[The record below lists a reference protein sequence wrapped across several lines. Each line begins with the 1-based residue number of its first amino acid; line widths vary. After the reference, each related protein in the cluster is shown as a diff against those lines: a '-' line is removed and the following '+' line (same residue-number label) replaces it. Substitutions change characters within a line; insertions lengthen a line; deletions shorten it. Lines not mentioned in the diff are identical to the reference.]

1 MWDQQQQPLDQE
13 TAGGLEHLRK
23 QERVWFNW
31 VCRLHD
37 VHAGTQTPQS
47 AAILSIAR
55 RRWAD
60 ARRALERA
68 EQQASPPPDSF
79 ERSESRAQPP
89 ARQSS
94 D

>member
-1 MWDQQQQPLDQE
+1 MWDQQQTSGPDE
-13 TAGGLEHLRK
+13 RPVTRLEQLRK

-60 ARRALERA
+60 ARRALDRA
-68 EQQASPPPDSF
+68 GGWLPPSRDSAGAGESPPP
-79 ERSESRAQPP
+79 
-89 ARQSS
+89 S

>member
-1 MWDQQQQPLDQE
+1 MRDQQQAIQNEQP
-13 TAGGLEHLRK
+13 AGALEHLRK

-37 VHAGTQTPQS
+37 VHAGAQTPQS

-60 ARRALERA
+60 ARRALERG
-68 EQQASPPPDSF
+68 ETQAG
-79 ERSESRAQPP
+79 
-89 ARQSS
+89 
-94 D
+94 

>member
-1 MWDQQQQPLDQE
+1 MRDQQQAIQNEQP
-13 TAGGLEHLRK
+13 AGGLEHLRK

-60 ARRALERA
+60 ARRALERSEA
-68 EQQASPPPDSF
+68 QAG
-79 ERSESRAQPP
+79 
-89 ARQSS
+89 
-94 D
+94 

>member
-1 MWDQQQQPLDQE
+1 MCDEQTFSEVNEEAP
-13 TAGGLEHLRK
+13 GRLEQLRK

-37 VHAGTQTPQS
+37 VHVGTQTPQS

-68 EQQASPPPDSF
+68 ETQAQQPPETF
-79 ERSESRAQPP
+79 ERHQARA
-89 ARQSS
+89 
-94 D
+94 

>member
-1 MWDQQQQPLDQE
+1 MWDEQQFSEVEEEASSQI
-13 TAGGLEHLRK
+13 EHLRK

-47 AAILSIAR
+47 AAILAIAR

-60 ARRALERA
+60 ARRSLERA
-68 EQQASPPPDSF
+68 EAQALK
-79 ERSESRAQPP
+79 
-89 ARQSS
+89 RQSLDYGGTS
-94 D
+94 AQSGWQAD